1 MMIGLALTLQI
12 VKAIDRQSMKRNQ
25 LCFPRRAVIASSPM
39 PPLKYL
45 RRSSLSSPFQRA
57 RPELVKHLARKNG
70 TSDPRIS
77 SRRMH
82 SSIIADQLTS
92 FMLASNATMQVH
104 FIDRLAIT
112 DVESRRRSH
121 ADVHIAPQSSTIG
134 HAANEWCH

>member
-25 LCFPRRAVIASSPM
+25 LCFSRHAMIASSPTQA
-39 PPLKYL
+39 LKYL
-45 RRSSLSSPFQRA
+45 RRPSLSSPFRRA
-57 RPELVKHLARKNG
+57 RSERLKRLTRKNG
-70 TSDPRIS
+70 TSDLLIS
-77 SRRMH
+77 SRRLH

-92 FMLASNATMQVH
+92 FMLASEATMQVH

-112 DVESRRRSH
+112 DVESRH
-121 ADVHIAPQSSTIG
+121 GLQADVHIAPHSWTIG